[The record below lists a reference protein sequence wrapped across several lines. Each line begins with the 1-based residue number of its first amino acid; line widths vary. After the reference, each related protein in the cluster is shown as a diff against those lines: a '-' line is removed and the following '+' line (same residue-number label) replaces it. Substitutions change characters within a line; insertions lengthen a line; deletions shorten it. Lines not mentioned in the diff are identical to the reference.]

1 MLKRKSTV
9 FILCYLEKSC
19 QTCEDFKDGSVDF
32 NQRGHANSP
41 ERALYSQKS
50 HTTGFENESAALID
64 AHLKKYKF
72 RTEDDTVATQSS
84 IDWTIRMQHRL

>member
-19 QTCEDFKDGSVDF
+19 QTCEDFKDGSVDL

-41 ERALYSQKS
+41 EKYSFIAIS
-50 HTTGFENESAALID
+50 TGNDTHRNLIRQVLNFHESAA
-64 AHLKKYKF
+64 
-72 RTEDDTVATQSS
+72 
-84 IDWTIRMQHRL
+84 